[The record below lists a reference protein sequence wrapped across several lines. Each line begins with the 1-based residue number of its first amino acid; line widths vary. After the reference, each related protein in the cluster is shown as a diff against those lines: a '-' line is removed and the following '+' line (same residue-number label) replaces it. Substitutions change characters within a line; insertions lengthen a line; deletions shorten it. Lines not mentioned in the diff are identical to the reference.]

1 MKFSIDI
8 DCTPSEAREF
18 FGLPDVEAFN
28 QALVEKAQEKVFA
41 NMQDMDPEAL
51 MKAWV
56 PAGAQMFETM
66 QKQFFSQTASTKKD
80 V

>member
-28 QALVEKAQEKVFA
+28 QALVEKAQEQVFA
-41 NMQDMDPEAL
+41 NMQDMAPEAL
-51 MKAWV
+51 MKAWM
-56 PAGAQMFETM
+56 PAGAQVFEAM
-66 QKQFFSQTASTKKD
+66 QKQFFAQTASTKKD
-80 V
+80 G

>member
-28 QALVEKAQEKVFA
+28 QALVAKAQEKVFA

-56 PAGAQMFETM
+56 PAGAQMFEAM
-66 QKQFFSQTASTKKD
+66 QKQFFTQNASTKKD

>member
-18 FGLPDVEAFN
+18 FGLPNVEAFN
-28 QALVEKAQEKVFA
+28 QAMMEKAQDQILE

-51 MKAWV
+51 VKTWM
-56 PAGAQMFETM
+56 PGGNQMWEAM
-66 QKQFFSQTASTKKD
+66 QKQFFSQFAPDKKD
-80 V
+80 D

>member
-28 QALVEKAQEKVFA
+28 QALVERLKRRFC
-41 NMQDMDPEAL
+41 
-51 MKAWV
+51 
-56 PAGAQMFETM
+56 
-66 QKQFFSQTASTKKD
+66 
-80 V
+80 